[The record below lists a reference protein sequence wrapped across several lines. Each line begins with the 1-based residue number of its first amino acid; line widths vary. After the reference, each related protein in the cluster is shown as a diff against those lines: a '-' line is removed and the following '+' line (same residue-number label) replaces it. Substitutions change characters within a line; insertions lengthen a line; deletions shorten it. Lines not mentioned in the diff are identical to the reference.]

1 MYIKDHKRM
10 STTITRR
17 DILKL
22 TGGGIIGMMLSP
34 LPWKM
39 LDDAAIWTQNW
50 DLTPKLAHGPIAS
63 MFSHCTL
70 CPAGCGVKAQC
81 VSGMP
86 FSITGVPGDPLTHGT
101 VCPRGLTA
109 HHMAYHPLRI
119 THPHYF
125 SDRSAQAAF
134 SAFSL
139 EQSLNRIT
147 MHIGSSTGSI
157 VVLDRQPGRILSGQY
172 HKFLSAT
179 GRGNLATGPSGDV
192 QTLSSV
198 GTVSGIPST
207 TLGFDLKNATMLLS
221 FGAPLFDGWGNPGA
235 MNAMRSDRTFKVVQ
249 IDPRYSRTAR
259 QADQWIAV
267 APGTEQRA
275 ALSIASVLIEENLVK
290 ANIRRTIKDFESFTL
305 LVNDFKPEKTAEATG
320 IPAAVIRTLAR
331 ELAHATAPIV
341 LSGSD
346 PGGGAFDA
354 GTEQSIAALN
364 VLLGTVKKSGGI
376 VERYVLPGL
385 EDIAVT
391 PLNDLPDDSIGT
403 LFIDGADSGHVI
415 PWTLIERKLRS
426 EASLVV
432 SFSSVLDPLTAHAD
446 VLIPAPAPF
455 EMLQEA
461 PQTQTSSVPTF
472 SLSAPLLKQ
481 NSDTVDPITVL
492 QQLAKR
498 MNLDVA
504 ISDNEAALKETVD
517 RLHQQKRGT
526 VTSYADNSTQ
536 SVKEI
541 ASSDALWNILMTGGI
556 WVGETKKQSALKP
569 VTLSLKGPGAEING
583 TGPLLLATGCYGSL
597 HAAQLSP
604 VMSKMFQETEL
615 RPVNGMVAL
624 SPVTA
629 QQHGLTHDGHAELTT
644 SAGSQKVQIKISP
657 AIRPGILEAAI
668 GPSQNGVETPEHPSA
683 SSLLQLFPVAPDGT
697 WRTTLVTIQKV

>member
-1 MYIKDHKRM
+1 M

-50 DLTPKLAHGPIAS
+50 DLTPKLAHGPITS
-63 MFSHCTL
+63 LFSHCTL

-86 FSITGVPGDPLTHGT
+86 FSVTGVSADPLTHGT

-125 SDRSAQAAF
+125 SDRSAQATL
-134 SAFSL
+134 SAVTL
-139 EQSLNRIT
+139 EQSLDRIAK
-147 MHIGSSTGSI
+147 HISSSSGSI
-157 VVLDRQPGRILSGQY
+157 VVLDRQPGRVISAQY
-172 HKFLSAT
+172 HKFLKAT
-179 GRGNLATGPSGDV
+179 GRGLLATDPSGDA
-192 QTLSSV
+192 QTLSA
-198 GTVSGIPST
+198 VSAMTGIPASAF
-207 TLGFDLKNATMLLS
+207 GYDLKNATMLLS
-221 FGAPLFDGWGNPGA
+221 FGAPLFDGWGIPGE
-235 MNAMRSDRTFKVVQ
+235 MNAMRAARTFKVVQ

-259 QADQWIAV
+259 QADEWIAV
-267 APGTEQRA
+267 APGTEQLA
-275 ALSIASVLIEENLVK
+275 ALSIASVLIEEKLVSSD
-290 ANIRRTIKDFESFTL
+290 IRRSIKDLDQFSSAVKGYT
-305 LVNDFKPEKTAEATG
+305 PEKTAEATG
-320 IPAAVIRTLAR
+320 IPAAVLRTLAR
-331 ELAHATAPIV
+331 ELAHAKAPIV

-346 PGGGAFDA
+346 PGGGAFNA
-354 GTEQSIAALN
+354 ETERSIAALN
-364 VLLGTVKKSGGI
+364 ILLGSVKKSGGI
-376 VERYVLPGL
+376 VEREILPGMN
-385 EDIAVT
+385 AVT
-391 PLNDLPDDSIGT
+391 VQQLHSLPDGSIGT
-403 LFIDGADSGHVI
+403 LFLDNADSGHAI
-415 PWTLIERKLRS
+415 PWTLIERKLRKD
-426 EASLVV
+426 ASLVV

-461 PQTQTSSVPTF
+461 PQTQTSAVPTF
-472 SLSAPLLKQ
+472 ALSAPLLKQ
-481 NSDTVDPITVL
+481 NSDTVEPITVL
-492 QQLAKR
+492 QQLAVR
-498 MNLDVA
+498 LGIDA
-504 ISDNEAALKETVD
+504 GLSESETALKETV
-517 RLHQQKRGT
+517 RLLHEQKRGT
-526 VTSYADNSTQ
+526 VTSYADNSSQAVT
-536 SVKEI
+536 EI
-541 ASSDALWNILMTGGI
+541 ATADDLWNTLAAGGI
-556 WVGETKKQSALKP
+556 WIGESRKQSAMRP
-569 VTLSLKGPGAEING
+569 VTLSLHGPYSMTRSEG
-583 TGPLLLATGCYGSL
+583 LVMLASGCYGSF

-629 QQHGLTHDGHAELTT
+629 QQYGLMHDGHAVLTT

-657 AIRPGILEAAI
+657 AVRPGILEAAI

-683 SSLLQLFPVAPDGT
+683 SSLLHLFPVTPDGT